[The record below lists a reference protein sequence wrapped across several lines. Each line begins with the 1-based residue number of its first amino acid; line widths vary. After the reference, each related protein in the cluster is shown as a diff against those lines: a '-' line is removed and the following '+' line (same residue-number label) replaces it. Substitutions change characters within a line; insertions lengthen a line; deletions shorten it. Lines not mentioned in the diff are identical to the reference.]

1 MTLLSI
7 TCTLYSMSTE
17 SVPDLFRY
25 AQSSVFTVKSLGHLG
40 NEQGQRGA
48 ESRQSEVLETIDA
61 AQVSLFYQNFVGRA
75 GTRHESY

>member
-1 MTLLSI
+1 MPA
-7 TCTLYSMSTE
+7 YSTSTE

-25 AQSSVFTVKSLGHLG
+25 AQSSVFTVKFLGHLG

-61 AQVSLFYQNFVGRA
+61 AQVRDTPPFFNQNSVGRA
-75 GTRHESY
+75 GTRHDSD